1 MNKVMKYNDKYNT
14 NKNKNENKN
23 ENKIE
28 IPFGFEIVD
37 NNTRKTTRKKSPE
50 IVIIPNYFL
59 SANVNGNSEGKYAQ
73 RNLKIKKFEKVERT
87 HSRSDSSD
95 LEKRRSIQIRE
106 KNGFASFSDDS
117 LNDVPD
123 NLTFDTCELEELQD
137 KIQLVIN
144 NFNISFE
151 GNPQIQHKY
160 KFHLDYCKF
169 SFYNV
174 QQFNIKKKTKDRD
187 EITIH
192 TCDNR
197 TIKFNILRQYELKL
211 KELFGKFSFPENLQ
225 LFSRYARYYYKQ
237 YTSKYKEYI
246 KPKTFDEWRRY
257 NIKNEFLRQNVN
269 WKKIKLIKNKNLCE
283 TYPEEFCVPFE
294 MKDEEI
300 ELAAEY
306 RIRHR
311 LPVLTYYYSNNSK
324 LKYPTSI
331 WRSSQASV
339 GILGQKSEED
349 VKLLTYI
356 AGEYKKIKIF
366 DARGEIV
373 AMANRLKGGGAEI
386 VRFYTDVQ
394 MEMIH
399 CNIENIHEVRKT
411 FISLIS
417 QVIEPLKEIEQ
428 PFKYISE
435 STWYDIIISII
446 KSSIKICDS
455 LKEGW
460 NILIHCSDG
469 WDRTTQLCAISQIFL
484 DPYYR
489 TLEGFI
495 VLIEK
500 DWLSF
505 GHQIAMRCGL
515 NIENN
520 INSSFHNEYSPIF
533 LQWLDCM
540 FQLLTQNPYS
550 FEFNSELLLF
560 LAEEVCNGKYGTFL
574 FNKEKDR
581 KIYKLHENTIS
592 IWNDVLN
599 SKNKFLNPFYKDN
612 TNQTLTFDVRLIKL
626 WDEYFLRF
634 VKEFQNSR
642 LFKHELMDNLILLQE
657 EIKKLKVQ
665 KEWIID
671 N

>member
-1 MNKVMKYNDKYNT
+1 MNKVMKYNDNNNA
-14 NKNKNENKN
+14 NKNKN
-23 ENKIE
+23 KIDV
-28 IPFGFEIVD
+28 PFDFEIVD
-37 NNTRKTTRKKSPE
+37 NHTKKTTRKKSPE

-59 SANVNGNSEGKYAQ
+59 SANGNDNSQGKYAQ
-73 RNLKIKKFEKVERT
+73 RNLKIKKFEKVDRT
-87 HSRSDSSD
+87 YSRSDSSD

-106 KNGFASFSDDS
+106 KNGFASLSDDS

-144 NFNISFE
+144 NFDISFE
-151 GNPQIQHKY
+151 GNSQIQHKY

-174 QQFNIKKKTKDRD
+174 QQFYIKKKTKDRD
-187 EITIH
+187 EITIQ

-197 TIKFNILRQYELKL
+197 TIKFNILKQYELKL
-211 KELFGKFSFPENLQ
+211 RELFRKFSFPENLR

-237 YTSKYKEYI
+237 YTSNNKEYI
-246 KPKTFDEWRRY
+246 KPKTFDEWRCY

-269 WKKIKLIKNKNLCE
+269 WKTIKLIKNNNLCE
-283 TYPEEFCVPFE
+283 TYPEEFCVPII

-300 ELAAEY
+300 KLAAEY

-366 DARGEIV
+366 DARGEMV

-411 FISLIS
+411 LISLIS
-417 QVIEPLKEIEQ
+417 QVIDPPKEIEQ
-428 PFKYISE
+428 PFKYISD

-469 WDRTTQLCAISQIFL
+469 WDRTTQLCAISQIFI

-515 NIENN
+515 NLENN
-520 INSSFHNEYSPIF
+520 INSSSQNEYSPIF

-560 LAEEVCNGKYGTFL
+560 LAEEVYNGKYGTFL

-581 KIYKLHENTIS
+581 KIFKLHENTIS

-612 TNQTLTFDVRLIKL
+612 TNQTLTFDVRLIKF

-642 LFKHELMDNLILLQE
+642 SFKHELMDNLISLQE